1 MADSSNS
8 EIVDSNECVQWIED
22 GISKDY
28 INYHDYDE
36 FQNIQHIGSGTSGR
50 VYWSTWES
58 RDTIVALK
66 SFKFNK
72 DVMRGL
78 VNEFFG
84 ITKRKDKDSGYLLVL
99 EYADGGTLRNY
110 LKNNFYKLDWNIKL
124 QFAIQIA
131 NAVSFIHKKD
141 IIHRGLHSKN
151 ILVHQNII
159 KLTGFELSS
168 RISEISSN
176 DNLSVMISYI
186 DPQLFKKKTDGDK
199 NYKENKK
206 SDIYSVGVLLWEI
219 SSGQIPFK
227 SYSEKLVLMSEIL
240 NGKREIP
247 VSDTPVD
254 YIDIYTR
261 CWRNNPDDRPDTQQV
276 VSDLRLI
283 NLNTNEIKIHRNI
296 ISNIENDSINDNSSL
311 TINYLQTEYSNLEY
325 DELTIDKNLI
335 IIDELF
341 LLYENAIQKGIY
353 KNDYVQLVKQHIML
367 KNKSENEIFNYLLD
381 NKDRQ
386 KCLVFLAHFY
396 QFGIGTEK
404 NESKAFELY
413 KKAAKKGQINAIYN
427 LGYCY
432 ENGIGTEKNEIK
444 AFELYKKA
452 AEKGQINAIYNLGYC
467 YENGIGT
474 EKNEIKAYELYKE
487 AVGKGQIN
495 AICDLGYC
503 YQYGIGTE
511 KNEIKAFELYKEAA
525 KKDQISAICD
535 LGYCYQYGIG
545 TEKNEIK
552 AFELY
557 KEAAENGQIDAIY
570 NLGYCYENGIGAEKN
585 DVKAFELY
593 KEAAGKDQIN
603 AICDFGYCYQHG
615 IGTEK
620 NEIKAF
626 ELYKDAAEKGQIN
639 AIYNL
644 GYCYQYE
651 IGTEKNEIKAFELY
665 EEAAKKDQIN
675 AIYNLGYCYQY
686 GIGTKKN
693 EIKAFKL
700 YKEAAEKGQIN
711 AIYNLGK
718 CYCYG
723 IGTEENEI
731 KAFELY
737 KEAAEKGQINAIFG
751 LGYCYQYGIGTEE
764 NETIAF
770 ELYEEA
776 AKKGQINATFILGCC
791 YQNGIGTEKNEIKA
805 FELYKAAAEQGQISA
820 IFVLGCCYENG
831 IGTEKN
837 EIKAFELYESYKKAA
852 EKDQIGEIYRLDYC
866 EKEIKTENIVNPDLS
881 ITKRNDIS
889 TKRTTVINNPIIY
902 ISSYEDDSASLMSDT
917 IDINSTSCFGFS
929 SLSQDPTKTIN
940 CKQDAIQ
947 LNHGLFLN
955 KHKIIPSK
963 QAFLIENDKWDISFY
978 KLQPLVYTNIDNSPN
993 ICIDFPIIEITYK
1006 DGLSSKYFQINSSG
1020 NEFFTK
1026 KISIGG
1032 RIFIKEYN
1040 LVTRAQIDILKF
1052 YLFCAYNLTKYSI
1065 EIQPDNL
1072 FIFNNLLKMETLDG
1086 EELNTYGKLI
1096 KWMNNM
1102 YPQKILDEKI
1112 TNSHKEL
1119 ISWINNLRQMKIIDI
1134 ISYESVVSISQL
1146 GCRKLDDIESYD
1158 EKLLRIISFKE
1169 KLSLKDWVG
1178 NAAYNNL
1185 ISWTIDLHLFHGL
1198 ITNNQNYKTEI
1209 SKKIAIDFIKIPKV
1223 NNIGNKSC
1231 LKMIRPST
1239 KFEVY
1244 LASNNIFS
1252 SENISSFPFIK
1263 YDTEGYEGFSHILV
1277 KFERYEILLDKDD
1290 IMPTKEFEKV
1300 IEKALDS
1307 MKPLEDLQRIF
1318 NEYGHLF
1325 PQRIILGGSLKVI
1338 LPNSSSINTI
1348 ENVDNIN
1355 EIVKLLDKL
1364 GVSHLIT
1371 QEGEII
1377 EKDNLTSWIEDI
1389 DDNLKVV
1396 EFDKII
1402 PLYKILKVEQ
1412 RESISGTLSKFNDL
1426 QKSRII
1432 MTGITDLKDL
1442 EYLKDDL
1449 NDDLVNN
1456 VSHYKRI
1463 DIELSL
1469 KDENYEV
1476 YGSIISE
1483 NNTKLE
1489 EIYVNFGLYDFNGF
1503 YAIIKKLIGTSIDIT
1518 KCYISWMIVGKP
1530 LELSVFSPNNRDF
1543 QVNYF
1548 KKSIKLQPD
1557 QLNYYIK
1564 TAFPLFEGYTIF
1576 AHAYHSSTN
1585 HEPNNIIKLIKWS
1598 NNFIGFQITNSS
1610 QNLNDDLLTETENV
1624 INIDLNICI
1633 LSTDYKN
1640 LRIDDY
1646 KEKEGHL
1653 IGYILTRENFDESL
1667 EQTI

>member
-78 VNEFFG
+78 VNEIKILCKVNFHKNIIQFFG

-367 KNKSENEIFNYLLD
+367 KNK
-381 NKDRQ
+381 R
-386 KCLVFLAHFY
+386 
-396 QFGIGTEK
+396 
-404 NESKAFELY
+404 
-413 KKAAKKGQINAIYN
+413 
-427 LGYCY
+427 
-432 ENGIGTEKNEIK
+432 
-444 AFELYKKA
+444 
-452 AEKGQINAIYNLGYC
+452 
-467 YENGIGT
+467 
-474 EKNEIKAYELYKE
+474 
-487 AVGKGQIN
+487 
-495 AICDLGYC
+495 
-503 YQYGIGTE
+503 
-511 KNEIKAFELYKEAA
+511 
-525 KKDQISAICD
+525 
-535 LGYCYQYGIG
+535 
-545 TEKNEIK
+545 
-552 AFELY
+552 
-557 KEAAENGQIDAIY
+557 
-570 NLGYCYENGIGAEKN
+570 
-585 DVKAFELY
+585 
-593 KEAAGKDQIN
+593 
-603 AICDFGYCYQHG
+603 
-615 IGTEK
+615 
-620 NEIKAF
+620 
-626 ELYKDAAEKGQIN
+626 
-639 AIYNL
+639 
-644 GYCYQYE
+644 
-651 IGTEKNEIKAFELY
+651 
-665 EEAAKKDQIN
+665 
-675 AIYNLGYCYQY
+675 
-686 GIGTKKN
+686 
-693 EIKAFKL
+693 
-700 YKEAAEKGQIN
+700 
-711 AIYNLGK
+711 
-718 CYCYG
+718 
-723 IGTEENEI
+723 TEENEI

-1653 IGYILTRENFDESL
+1653 IGIPRQIQYKHAIDSH
-1667 EQTI
+1667 